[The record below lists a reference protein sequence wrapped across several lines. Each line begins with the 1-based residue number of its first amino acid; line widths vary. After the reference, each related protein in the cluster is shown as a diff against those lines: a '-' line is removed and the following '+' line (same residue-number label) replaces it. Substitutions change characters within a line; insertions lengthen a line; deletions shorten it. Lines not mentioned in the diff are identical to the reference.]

1 MDVAT
6 MLGIVFGVAFILIGI
21 FQTGTLQTYWDLP
34 SLMITFGG
42 TIAGTLIAYPISQII
57 GVLKVVRNVFQRR
70 LPSPESVIQQ
80 LVHFVEKA
88 RREGILALEDE
99 VEALDDEFLKKG
111 LQLVVDGSDPELVR
125 NILETELAFVEE
137 RHKAGQSIF
146 ITMATLAPA
155 FGMIGTLIG
164 LINMLKNLDN
174 PSVIGPN
181 MATALITTFYG
192 AIYANLICIPIA
204 TKLNVRSGEEILLK
218 ELVIEGV
225 LSLQA
230 GENPRL
236 VEEKLKAFL
245 PPKARNSFSARTGAQ
260 VGG

>member
-1 MDVAT
+1 MDIGT
-6 MLGIVFGVAFILIGI
+6 IIGIVSGVGLIVI
-21 FQTGTLQTYWDLP
+21 ALSNTGSPSTYWDP
-34 SLMITFGG
+34 ASLMITIGG
-42 TIAGTLIAYPISQII
+42 TMAGTLINYPIDQIV

-70 LPSPESVIQQ
+70 LPLPEAMIER
-80 LVHFVEKA
+80 LVYFTEKA

-99 VEALDDEFLKKG
+99 VEALDDDFLKKG

-125 NILETELAFVEE
+125 NILETELAFIEE
-137 RHKAGQSIF
+137 RHKGGQGIF
-146 ITMATLAPA
+146 ITMGTLAPA

-164 LINMLKNLDN
+164 LISMLKHLDN
-174 PSVIGPN
+174 PSIIGPS
-181 MATALITTFYG
+181 MAVALITTFYG
-192 AIYANLICIPIA
+192 ALFANLICIPVA
-204 TKLNVRSGEEILLK
+204 GKLSVRSAQEILLK

-245 PPKARNSFSARTGAQ
+245 PPKARHFEARTRAQ

>member
-1 MDVAT
+1 
-6 MLGIVFGVAFILIGI
+6 
-21 FQTGTLQTYWDLP
+21 
-34 SLMITFGG
+34 
-42 TIAGTLIAYPISQII
+42 
-57 GVLKVVRNVFQRR
+57 
-70 LPSPESVIQQ
+70 
-80 LVHFVEKA
+80 
-88 RREGILALEDE
+88 
-99 VEALDDEFLKKG
+99 
-111 LQLVVDGSDPELVR
+111 
-125 NILETELAFVEE
+125 
-137 RHKAGQSIF
+137 
-146 ITMATLAPA
+146 MATLAPA

-174 PSVIGPN
+174 PSAIGPN

-204 TKLNVRSGEEILLK
+204 SKLNVRSGEEILLK

-245 PPKARNSFSARTGAQ
+245 PPKVRNSFSARTGAQ
-260 VGG
+260 VEG

>member
-1 MDVAT
+1 
-6 MLGIVFGVAFILIGI
+6 
-21 FQTGTLQTYWDLP
+21 
-34 SLMITFGG
+34 MI
-42 TIAGTLIAYPISQII
+42 
-57 GVLKVVRNVFQRR
+57 QR
-70 LPSPESVIQQ
+70 
-80 LVHFVEKA
+80 LVYFTEKA

-99 VEALDDEFLKKG
+99 VETLDDEFFKKG

-137 RHKAGQSIF
+137 RHKSGQGIF

-164 LINMLKNLDN
+164 LINMLKHLDD
-174 PSVIGPN
+174 PAVIGPN
-181 MATALITTFYG
+181 MAVALITTFYG
-192 AIYANLICIPIA
+192 ALFANLICIPIA
-204 TKLNVRSGEEILLK
+204 SKLNIRSGQEVLLK

-245 PPKARNSFSARTGAQ
+245 PPKARNALNARQGAQ